1 MARTIDAA
9 SQQAKLNEILDC
21 AQRLIYSTGYEEM
34 SIQDICTRL
43 GMSKGAFYHYFESK
57 PALMEA
63 LLNRTS
69 QQAVDLIFPI
79 LDDPDLPA
87 LEKLTRFYAHAN
99 NWKADQK
106 TYLMA
111 IFKAWYKDEN
121 AIVRQKLV
129 ANFSERFDAPL
140 TRVFHQ
146 GIEEGVFHPIVPEMA
161 AEVVYTLMMQM
172 SDSCGHLLL
181 ELTTHP
187 DALEDKIATRMD
199 AVVRAYTDAIERVLG
214 AKPGSIHLVDMDML
228 RKWFPSTLAQE
239 RVLQPGIPVEKETS
253 L

>member
-1 MARTIDAA
+1 MARTVDETA
-9 SQQAKLNEILDC
+9 QQAKLNEILDC
-21 AQRLIYSTGYEEM
+21 AHGLIYSMGYEGM

-87 LEKLTRFYAHAN
+87 LQKLTRFYDHAN
-99 NWKADQK
+99 TWKAEQK
-106 TYLMA
+106 PYMMA
-111 IFKAWYKDEN
+111 IFQAWYKDEN
-121 AIVRQKLV
+121 AIVRQKLT
-129 ANFSERFDAPL
+129 ANFLDAFNAPL
-140 TRVFHQ
+140 TRVFQQ
-146 GIEEGVFHPIVPEMA
+146 GIREGVFNPIVPELA

-181 ELTTHP
+181 ELTTNP
-187 DALEDKIATRMD
+187 DAPEELIASRMD
-199 AVVRAYTDAIERVLG
+199 SVIRAYTDAIERVLG
-214 AKPGSIHLVDMDML
+214 AKPGSILLVNMDML
-228 RKWFPSTLAQE
+228 KKWFPSTLAQE
-239 RVLQPGIPVEKETS
+239 LVSQPGIPVDKEKS

>member
-1 MARTIDAA
+1 MARTVDETA
-9 SQQAKLNEILDC
+9 QQAKLNEILDC
-21 AQRLIYSTGYEEM
+21 AQRLIYTDGYEEM
-34 SIQDICTRL
+34 SIQDICTSL
-43 GMSKGAFYHYFESK
+43 GMSKGAFYHYFASK

-87 LEKLTRFYAHAN
+87 LEKLTKFYDHAN
-99 NWKADQK
+99 NWKAEQK
-106 TYLMA
+106 PYMMA
-111 IFKAWYKDEN
+111 IFQAWYKDEN

-129 ANFSERFDAPL
+129 ANFSERFNAPL

-146 GIEEGVFHPIVPEMA
+146 GIEEGVFHPSVPEMA
-161 AEVVYTLMMQM
+161 AEVVYTLMLQM
-172 SDSCGHLLL
+172 SDSCGQLLL
-181 ELTTHP
+181 ELTTNP
-187 DALEDKIATRMD
+187 DSPEDKVADHMASVI
-199 AVVRAYTDAIERVLG
+199 RAYTDAIERVLG

-228 RKWFPSTLAQE
+228 MKWFPSTLAKE
-239 RVLQPGIPVEKETS
+239 YVIQPGIPVEKEKS

>member
-1 MARTIDAA
+1 MARTVDETA
-9 SQQAKLNEILDC
+9 QQAKLNEILDC
-21 AQRLIYSTGYEEM
+21 AHALIYSTGYEGM

-79 LDDPDLPA
+79 LDDPHLPA
-87 LEKLTRFYAHAN
+87 LEKLTKFYDHAN

-106 TYLMA
+106 PYMMA
-111 IFKAWYKDEN
+111 IFQAWYKDEN
-121 AIVRQKLV
+121 AIVRQKLT
-129 ANFSERFDAPL
+129 ANFSERFKGPL
-140 TRVFHQ
+140 TRVVQQ
-146 GIEEGVFHPIVPEMA
+146 GIREGVLTPIDPEMA

-181 ELTTHP
+181 ELTTNP
-187 DALEDKIATRMD
+187 EASEEALASRME
-199 AVVRAYTDAIERVLG
+199 AVVHAYTDAIERVIG
-214 AKPGSIHLVDMDML
+214 AKPGSIHLVDMEML
-228 RKWFPSTLAQE
+228 KKWFPSTLVRE
-239 RVLQPGIPVEKETS
+239 SKSPSGIPVEEETS